1 MVNGVSFPSGY
12 WFGRS
17 VVRCAIK
24 LDTGLPQEL
33 AQQMRE
39 VTRQIAGLTN
49 ELESLLPRR
58 MRAWSMASFK
68 R

>member
-1 MVNGVSFPSGY
+1 MAAIPTGAP
-12 WFGRS
+12 FGELES
-17 VVRCAIK
+17 CAIK